1 MWMNQ
6 FLKRDNLPTL
16 RHEETD
22 GLNRPVSIKEVEAII
37 HNFHNGSM
45 RPTWVYWWILLNMSG
60 RTCTKCPQP
69 LSESRS
75 RVNTSHSPL
84 IDCHYAKPDKDII
97 RKLQTNL
104 SHEHRSKISQ
114 QIAANQIQRCTERTI
129 HLHQL
134 WLITGMQYGL
144 NIQKGTRVIYHIDR
158 WKEREHTIL
167 SIEAEEHLPES
178 SAPSW

>member
-1 MWMNQ
+1 
-6 FLKRDNLPTL
+6 
-16 RHEETD
+16 
-22 GLNRPVSIKEVEAII
+22 
-37 HNFHNGSM
+37 
-45 RPTWVYWWILLNMSG
+45 MSG
-60 RTCTKCPQP
+60 RTCTECPEP

-84 IDCHYAKPDKDII
+84 IDCHYAKPDKDVI

-104 SHEHRSKISQ
+104 SHEHRSKNPQ

-134 WLITGMQYGL
+134 RLTTGMQCGSTF
-144 NIQKGTRVIYHIDR
+144 K
-158 WKEREHTIL
+158 KERVYSITSTGEKREHMIV

-178 SAPSW
+178 SAPL